1 MFHRMHTLLAD
12 ESSSVRFALQT
23 LLKRKAGLQIVSEGA
38 RLEALL
44 GKLRAGY
51 ANLIVCDWMI

>member
-1 MFHRMHTLLAD
+1 MFHRMNTSLAD

-23 LLKRKAGLQIVSEGA
+23 LLRQKPVMQIVSEVA

-44 GKLRAGY
+44 GKLRA
-51 ANLIVCDWMI
+51 ACPNLIVCDWMI